1 MLRRSAW
8 LILPVLLSSACGGA
22 SPPAGAQPRAATPTN
37 TPPPTKPTQ
46 LAPPATPAPASTA
59 DPACAAAIP
68 YFNAIRSAAAQPQPD
83 LSNLRTAYVGTALQT
98 LVKAGDAESGRSDDL
113 ALVAALAPGDDAQTA
128 AVKFEYLLHGALS
141 QRLRH
146 NLEVA
151 VEDKDPAKRVAAWSA
166 ARCAWE
172 QDLRPLA
179 LALQARSAELS
190 SETGRDDA
198 TIAADIDA
206 GFTAGAAA
214 LKAEPLDERVLKP
227 GHETLEKTWFRV
239 IYRELMATT
248 AKARQDGDALA
259 AARARGLFPL
269 IRDRLQDRNTPG
281 IAVVEAQL
289 AGDPKQLDP
298 AVVQREIDV
307 ALVKR
312 ARKYC
317 SHTLDARL
325 TGVEA
330 LTSATEGLAYTRIL
344 LPGMRAAIHDPAFDP
359 AAHVASW
366 QHFAEA
372 AEQGDDPEELKKLS
386 AELVQWNCAYQ
397 QTLGIRECT
406 ATVDEQ
412 AAPAKATKPG
422 KP

>member
-8 LILPVLLSSACGGA
+8 LLLPVLLSSACGGA
-22 SPPAGAQPRAATPTN
+22 PPPAGAQPRAATPTPN
-37 TPPPTKPTQ
+37 
-46 LAPPATPAPASTA
+46 PPAKPAQPVQPIAPAPASTA
-59 DPACAAAIP
+59 DPACMAAIP
-68 YFNAIRSAAAQPQPD
+68 YFNAIRSAFAQPKPD
-83 LSNLRTAYVGTALQT
+83 LANLRSAYVGTALQM
-98 LVKAGDAESGRSDDL
+98 LVKAGDAESGRSEDT
-113 ALVAALAPGDDAQTA
+113 ALVAALADPA
-128 AVKFEYLLHGALS
+128 ASAITIEYLLHAALS

-151 VEDKDPAKRVAAWSA
+151 VEDKDPVKRSAAWSA

-179 LALQARSAELS
+179 LALQTRSAELS
-190 SETGRDDA
+190 SETDRDDA

-206 GFTAGAAA
+206 LFAAGAAA
-214 LKAEPLDERVLKP
+214 LQATPIDERVLKP

-239 IYRELMATT
+239 IHRELMAAA
-248 AKARQDGDALA
+248 AKAHQDGEALA
-259 AARARGLFPL
+259 AARARGLFQL
-269 IRDRLQDRNTPG
+269 IRDRLQDRNSPG
-281 IAVVEAQL
+281 IAVVDAQL
-289 AGDPKQLDP
+289 AGDPKLLDP

-317 SHTLDARL
+317 SHAIDARL

-330 LTSATEGLAYTRIL
+330 LTSVTEGLAYTRIL
-344 LPGMRAAIHDPAFDP
+344 LPGMRAAIRDPAFVP
-359 AAHVASW
+359 ATHVATW

-372 AEQGDDPEELKKLS
+372 AEQADDPEELKKLS

-397 QTLGIRECT
+397 QALGIRECT

-412 AAPAKATKPG
+412 AAPARSTKPTR
-422 KP
+422 P